1 MWLIL
6 LYVVTMLHVALFALL
21 TFAWNRKKEKAHS
34 QNPRNEFGP
43 QPSALSTVHLSL
55 STFNSPPDSYRDSTL
70 HTNHRPDHQNP
81 EGISVLIAAKNEAEN
96 LRRFLPSVLN
106 QAYKGSFEVIVALDR
121 CTDNSKSIV
130 AEQQTRHPHL
140 KSIVIDSLPD
150 GWTGKKYALQ
160 QAIQSAGYDCLAFT
174 DADCEL
180 LPLWLE
186 GMAREFA
193 KGNDLVLGVSPY
205 APAKGFLNLL
215 IRFETW
221 MTAILYIGLAK
232 LGLPYMAVG
241 RSLGYRKSWFE
252 AVGGFKDIAH
262 RLSGDDDL
270 LVNRHANPRKTGL
283 LFALESQVISLP
295 KTTWRGWIRQKIRHG
310 SAGTAYKPSSML
322 ILSVIHGLHLIF
334 YLSLIV
340 VLCVQPAFGW
350 ALMIYLLRT
359 AAMIAILATLP
370 WRNKVALLVAFPLL
384 DVAYLIYLALLAP
397 AAALIQPKWN

>member
-1 MWLIL
+1 MLVLLI
-6 LYVVTMLHVALFALL
+6 VVTILHLGLTALL
-21 TFAWNRKKEKAHS
+21 AIQWRMEKPPK
-34 QNPRNEFGP
+34 NGEWIMENGEF
-43 QPSALSTVHLSL
+43 STQVEPFS
-55 STFNSPPDSYRDSTL
+55 
-70 HTNHRPDHQNP
+70 
-81 EGISVLIAAKNEAEN
+81 ILIAAKNEAEN
-96 LRRFLPSVLN
+96 LKRFLPSVLN
-106 QAYKGSFEVIVALDR
+106 QDFRGSYEVIVALDR
-121 CTDNSKSIV
+121 CSDASESFV
-130 AEQQTRHPHL
+130 AELQTRHPHL
-140 KSIVIDSLPD
+140 KRILIDSLPD

-160 QAIQSAGYDCLAFT
+160 QAIQAASYDCLAFT

-180 LPLWLE
+180 PTRWLE

-221 MTAILYIGLAK
+221 MTALLYIGLAR
-232 LGLPYMAVG
+232 LGLPYMGVG
-241 RSLGYRKSWFE
+241 RSLGYRKAWFE
-252 AVGGFKDIAH
+252 AAGGFKDIAH

-270 LVNRHANPRKTGL
+270 LVNRFAEAKKTGL
-283 LFALESQVISLP
+283 LTALETQVISLP
-295 KTTWRGWIRQKIRHG
+295 KTTWKAWMRQKIRHG
-310 SAGTAYKPSSML
+310 SAGSAYKPASML
-322 ILSVIHGLHLIF
+322 ILSAIHGLHLIF

-359 AAMIAILATLP
+359 AAMIAILASLP

-397 AAALIQPKWN
+397 AVALIQPKWN

>member
-6 LYVVTMLHVALFALL
+6 LSAVTILQVAIFALL
-21 TFAWNRKKEKAHS
+21 TSAWKTRKENAHQ
-34 QNPRNEFGP
+34 QNPQKEFGP
-43 QPSALSTVHLSL
+43 QQSPLSTIHYSL
-55 STFNSPPDSYRDSTL
+55 LTFDSPLSTL
-70 HTNHRPDHQNP
+70 HNEDSSDLPQNG
-81 EGISVLIAAKNEAEN
+81 GISVLIAAKNEAEN
-96 LRRFLPSVLN
+96 LRRFLPGVLN
-106 QAYKGSFEVIVALDR
+106 QDFRGNYEVIVALDR
-121 CTDNSKSIV
+121 CTDASEGIV
-130 AEQQTRHPHL
+130 AELQTRHPHL
-140 KSIVIDSLPD
+140 KSIVIDNLPD

-180 LPLWLE
+180 PPHWLS

-193 KGNDLVLGVSPY
+193 KGNQLVLGVSPY

-270 LVNRHANPRKTGL
+270 LVNRHANPRKTGFL
-283 LFALESQVISLP
+283 TDLETQVLSLP
-295 KTTWRGWIRQKIRHG
+295 KTTWREWMRQKIRHG
-310 SAGTAYKPSSML
+310 SAGSAYKPASIL
-322 ILSVIHGLHLIF
+322 ILSLIHGLHLIF

-359 AAMIAILATLP
+359 AAMIAILASLP

>member
-6 LYVVTMLHVALFALL
+6 LSAVTILQVAIFALL
-21 TFAWNRKKEKAHS
+21 TSAWKTRKENAHR
-34 QNPRNEFGP
+34 QNPQKEFGP
-43 QPSALSTVHLSL
+43 QQSPLSNIHYSL
-55 STFNSPPDSYRDSTL
+55 LTFNSPLSTL
-70 HTNHRPDHQNP
+70 HNEDSSDLPQNG
-81 EGISVLIAAKNEAEN
+81 GISVLIAAKNEAEN
-96 LRRFLPSVLN
+96 LKRFLPSVLN
-106 QAYKGSFEVIVALDR
+106 QDFRGNYEVIVALDR
-121 CTDNSKSIV
+121 CTDASESIV
-130 AEQQTRHPHL
+130 AELQTRHPHL
-140 KSIVIDSLPD
+140 KSIVIDSLPE

-160 QAIQSAGYDCLAFT
+160 QAIQTARYDCLAFT

-180 LPLWLE
+180 PPLWLD
-186 GMAREFA
+186 GMVSEFA

-205 APAKGFLNLL
+205 APANGFLNLL

-232 LGLPYMAVG
+232 LGRPYMAVG

-270 LVNRHANPRKTGL
+270 LVNRHANPRKTGFL
-283 LFALESQVISLP
+283 TDLETQVISLP
-295 KTTWRGWIRQKIRHG
+295 KTTWRDWMRQKIRHG
-310 SAGTAYKPSSML
+310 SAGSAYKPASML

-359 AAMIAILATLP
+359 AAMIAILASLP